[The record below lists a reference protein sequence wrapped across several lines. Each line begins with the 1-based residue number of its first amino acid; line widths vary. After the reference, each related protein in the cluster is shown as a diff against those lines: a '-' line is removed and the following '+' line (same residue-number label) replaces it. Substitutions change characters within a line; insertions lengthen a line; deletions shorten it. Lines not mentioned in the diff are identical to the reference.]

1 MERLFIITGWTGLIG
16 GCLVEY
22 LVSQSKRVCLVEFND
37 RSNSR
42 TFKDVEYVN
51 ELELNKIDNIS
62 ENSILI
68 HTAYNANASSCMNN
82 PVSAVDS
89 NINLTI
95 KVLELCK
102 KFNIN
107 EFLFLSTGFLY
118 GEGDRK
124 AHLETDQ
131 IIVNNLYLGTKYISE
146 EIIKNYSKNYK
157 IKSLILRLGNVFG
170 SESSEKTVIG
180 RILNQLNSGATE
192 IKLLSLRASRDFIYI
207 KDVVEAIGVVSKDK
221 LVDMTNVLNVSS
233 GTETSIKKL
242 SETICALADSPLS
255 IIEERS
261 QVKSY
266 NSTLLLDI
274 SKIEKLYKWKP
285 KYTLHNALKEIL
297 NL

>member
-51 ELELNKIDNIS
+51 ELELNKIGDIS

-68 HTAYNANASSCMNN
+68 HTAYNSNVSSCMND

-261 QVKSY
+261 QVKNY
-266 NSTLLLDI
+266 NSNILLDI

>member
-1 MERLFIITGWTGLIG
+1 MERLYIITGWTGLIG
-16 GCLVEY
+16 GSLVEY
-22 LVSQSKRVCLVEFND
+22 LISKNKRVCLVEFND
-37 RSNSR
+37 RSNTR
-42 TFKDVEYVN
+42 TFKDVKYVN
-51 ELELNKIDNIS
+51 ELEFNKIDDIS

-68 HTAYNANASSCMNN
+68 HTAYNANASSCMND
-82 PVSAVDS
+82 PASAVDS

-95 KVLELCK
+95 KVLELCR

-107 EFLFLSTGFLY
+107 DFLFLSTGFLY
-118 GEGDRK
+118 GESDRK

-131 IIVNNLYLGTKYISE
+131 IIVNNVYLGTKYISE
-146 EIIKNYSKNYK
+146 EIIKNYSKKYK

-170 SESSEKTVIG
+170 YESSEKTVIG
-180 RILNQLNSGATE
+180 RILNQINSGENE
-192 IKLLSLRASRDFIYI
+192 IKLLSLKPSRDFIYI
-207 KDVVEAIGVVSKDK
+207 KDVVEAIEAVSKDSF
-221 LVDMTNVLNVSS
+221 VDMTNVLNVSS

-242 SETICALADSPLS
+242 SEIICTLIDSSLS

-261 QVKSY
+261 QVKYY
-266 NSTLLLDI
+266 NSNILLDI